1 MKDNRLIFVRLFV
14 LAAFTAVLVKL
25 ILIQVLDHKFYA
37 ELSMDQRTSQVKL
50 ASDKGDIFDRNG
62 ILLATSRDTFSVFV
76 RPRAMEDRDRVQKEL
91 VRYFPE
97 RKALID
103 EKFAKRSSFWLI
115 RKTEKNRAEQAKSIN
130 STEIDIFKEKKRIYP
145 KGSFASQLI
154 GTVGLDNDGLS
165 GIEYGMDKY
174 LRGVEG
180 QYIFEKDVRGKLIAT
195 GTTKEIQ
202 RPTDGMDIYLTIDEP
217 IQYVAERELKKAIDR
232 YHPDTASIA
241 VMDVRTGE
249 LLAVASW
256 PDFDPN
262 NPSASPV
269 KNWKLRPI
277 TDMYEPGSTFKV
289 ITAAA
294 GIQEG
299 LFEPDSRVP
308 CPARME
314 VGGRIISN
322 SHAVKAKNPTL
333 RDVIAESLNTG
344 TTYVSLKVGKEKFY
358 SQIKSFGFGERTGSG
373 FPGEARG
380 LVPVPKNW
388 HKSAE
393 AMISF
398 GQTLAVTP
406 LQMLAAVSSI
416 ANSGILLRPHVVARI
431 ESSDKT
437 TVRGTSPEEIRRVV
451 SDRTAEKVNDL
462 MRGVVLME
470 HGTGHKAKL
479 AQYSSAVKTGTAQKP
494 MPGGGYIPM
503 SSSNFVASVI
513 GFVPS
518 TKPRIAII
526 VLLDHPKGSIWGA
539 TVAAPVFKEV
549 GEFTLRYLETPP
561 DL

>member
-1 MKDNRLIFVRLFV
+1 
-14 LAAFTAVLVKL
+14 
-25 ILIQVLDHKFYA
+25 
-37 ELSMDQRTSQVKL
+37 
-50 ASDKGDIFDRNG
+50 
-62 ILLATSRDTFSVFV
+62 
-76 RPRAMEDRDRVQKEL
+76 
-91 VRYFPE
+91 
-97 RKALID
+97 
-103 EKFAKRSSFWLI
+103 
-115 RKTEKNRAEQAKSIN
+115 
-130 STEIDIFKEKKRIYP
+130 
-145 KGSFASQLI
+145 
-154 GTVGLDNDGLS
+154 
-165 GIEYGMDKY
+165 MDKY

-180 QYIFEKDVRGKLIAT
+180 QYIFEKDVRGKQIAI

-202 RPTDGMDIYLTIDEP
+202 KPTDGMDIYLTIDEP
-217 IQYVAERELKKAIDR
+217 IQYVAERELKKAVDK

-241 VMDVRTGE
+241 VMDIRSGE
-249 LLAVASW
+249 LIAVASW

-269 KNWKLRPI
+269 KNWKLRPV

-299 LFEPDSRVP
+299 LFEPDSRIP
-308 CPARME
+308 CPAKIE

-322 SHAVKAKNPTL
+322 SHAVKAKDPTL

-344 TTYVSLKVGKEKFY
+344 ATHVSLKVGKEKFY
-358 SQIKSFGFGERTGSG
+358 AQIKSFGFGEKTGVG
-373 FPGEARG
+373 FPGEAKG
-380 LVPVPKNW
+380 LVPVPKYW

-406 LQMLAAVSSI
+406 LQLLAAVSAI
-416 ANSGILLRPHVVARI
+416 ANSGVLLRPSVVARI

-437 TVRGTSPEEIRRVV
+437 VVRTTSPEQVRRVV
-451 SDRTAEKVNDL
+451 SDKTAEKVKDL
-462 MRGVVLME
+462 MRGVVLMD

-479 AQYSSAVKTGTAQKP
+479 SQYSSAVKTGTAQKP
-494 MPGGGYIPM
+494 VAGGGYIPM
-503 SSSNFVASVI
+503 SSNNFIASIV

-518 TKPRIAII
+518 AEPRVAII
-526 VLLDHPKGSIWGA
+526 VVFDHPKGSIWGA

-549 GEFTLRYLETPP
+549 GEFTLRYLEIPP